1 MSRSQECASVS
12 RHLKW
17 GLEHDLRQA
26 RTLESTEKLSLLYGV
41 TELITE
47 ERDASLNVLVLEAD
61 LRGWGG
67 D

>member
-1 MSRSQECASVS
+1 M
-12 RHLKW
+12 
-17 GLEHDLRQA
+17 
-26 RTLESTEKLSLLYGV
+26 YGV